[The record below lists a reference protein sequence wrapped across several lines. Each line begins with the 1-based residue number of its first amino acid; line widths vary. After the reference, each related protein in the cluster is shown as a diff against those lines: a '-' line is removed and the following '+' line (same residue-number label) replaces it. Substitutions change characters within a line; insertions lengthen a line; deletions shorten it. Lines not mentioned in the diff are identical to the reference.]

1 MFNHAGIVKHSIII
15 ENKTANDFKYFISP
29 HFETFINIIEIHRVL
44 QEFNIYCKT
53 YAWFVWVKGYQGE
66 TMLHNN
72 YIMALK
78 KTFRYFLKA
87 FNLNGRDD
95 TI

>member
-44 QEFNIYCKT
+44 QEFNIY
-53 YAWFVWVKGYQGE
+53 
-66 TMLHNN
+66 
-72 YIMALK
+72 IMALK
-78 KTFRYFLKA
+78 KASRNLLKA

>member
-44 QEFNIYCKT
+44 QEFNIY
-53 YAWFVWVKGYQGE
+53 
-66 TMLHNN
+66 
-72 YIMALK
+72 IMTLK
-78 KTFRYFLKA
+78 KAFRYFLKA

>member
-15 ENKTANDFKYFISP
+15 ENKTANNFKYFISP

-44 QEFNIYCKT
+44 QEFNIY
-53 YAWFVWVKGYQGE
+53 
-66 TMLHNN
+66 
-72 YIMALK
+72 IMALK
-78 KTFRYFLKA
+78 KAFRDFLKA